1 MNVMI
6 VTDTFPPDIN
16 GVARTLQ
23 MWAQGLAARGH
34 RVTVAT
40 TTEGAREANALK
52 GVEVI
57 AMPALPL
64 PGYQGIRMGV
74 ASRRQFEEMISIK
87 RTDAMYVAVESLM
100 GLNAVRA
107 AGRANLPVVSGFH
120 TNFHTYSQD
129 YHLPVLKNG
138 AEWYLRYLHNRTA
151 RTLTPSE
158 STATQLRELGIRNV
172 GVLGRGVDTELFN
185 PQRRDVELRKSWGAD
200 DQTPVALFVGR
211 IAAEKNLPL
220 VVKAFR
226 QITDTHPGA
235 RCVFVGDGPLS
246 VALQEQHPNFIHAGA
261 RTGEDL
267 ARHYAS
273 SDLFIFPSLT
283 ETFGNVITE
292 ALCSGLV
299 TVTYDYA
306 AAQQY
311 VRSGENGFTATYNDE
326 AAYLQAVSSALPR
339 WNDLTLRSAA
349 AATREKLSWDA
360 IIAQFENELANAR
373 VGSSHSNSESES
385 TSPSVNTTANASPPS
400 P

>member
-1 MNVMI
+1 MI

-23 MWAQGLAARGH
+23 MWAHGLSARGH
-34 RVTVAT
+34 RVTVVT
-40 TTEGAREANALK
+40 TTEEAREANSRK
-52 GVEVI
+52 GVEVL
-57 AMPALPL
+57 AMPALPI

-74 ASRRQFEEMISIK
+74 ASRRQFEELIEIK
-87 RTDAMYVAVESLM
+87 RPDAMYVAVESLM

-107 AGRANLPVVSGFH
+107 AGRAGVPVVSGFH

-129 YHLPVLKNG
+129 YRLPVLKNG

-158 STATQLRELGIRNV
+158 STAEQLRALGIENV
-172 GVLGRGVDTELFN
+172 GVLGRGVDTLLFN
-185 PQRRDVELRKSWGAD
+185 PQRRDTTLRQSWGAD
-200 DQTPVALFVGR
+200 DSTPVALFVGR

-226 QITDTHPGA
+226 QIVSQQPGA

-246 VALQEQHPNFIHAGA
+246 AALQEEHPDFIHAGA

-273 SDLFIFPSLT
+273 ADLFIFPSIT

-292 ALCSGLV
+292 ALTSGLV

-306 AAQQY
+306 AARQFI
-311 VRSGENGFTATYNDE
+311 RNGENGFTAPYEDE
-326 AAYLQAVSSALPR
+326 TVYLERVTTALTH
-339 WNDLTLRSAA
+339 WNDSAVRIAA
-349 AATREKLSWDA
+349 ADTSKRLSWDA
-360 IIAQFENELANAR
+360 IIAQFEQELSNAR
-373 VGSSHSNSESES
+373 PSDS
-385 TSPSVNTTANASPPS
+385 TTSDNHTRPTTS
-400 P
+400 

>member
-1 MNVMI
+1 
-6 VTDTFPPDIN
+6 
-16 GVARTLQ
+16 
-23 MWAQGLAARGH
+23 
-34 RVTVAT
+34 
-40 TTEGAREANALK
+40 
-52 GVEVI
+52 
-57 AMPALPL
+57 
-64 PGYQGIRMGV
+64 
-74 ASRRQFEEMISIK
+74 
-87 RTDAMYVAVESLM
+87 MYVAVESLM

-172 GVLGRGVDTELFN
+172 GVLGRGVDTQLFN
-185 PQRRDVELRKSWGAD
+185 PQRRAAELRQSWGAD
-200 DQTPVALFVGR
+200 DHTPVALFVGR

-226 QITDTHPGA
+226 QITDTHPTA
-235 RCVFVGDGPLS
+235 RCVFVGDGPLAAS
-246 VALQEQHPNFIHAGA
+246 LQEEHPHFIHAGA

-273 SDLFIFPSLT
+273 ADLFIFPSLT

-299 TVTYDYA
+299 TVTFDYA
-306 AAQQY
+306 AAQQF

-349 AATREKLSWDA
+349 AATSEKLSWDA
-360 IIAQFENELANAR
+360 IIAQFEHELATAR
-373 VGSSHSNSESES
+373 VGTPDPITLNPNTSSN
-385 TSPSVNTTANASPPS
+385 ANATASQQQS
-400 P
+400 